1 MNCARDN
8 ACSSLDQLFLCELG
22 VCWNITSAFSCT
34 WRPEDT
40 EPALDCYYKRNCI
53 ELDGMFNCQAGHC
66 SK

>member
-8 ACSSLDQLFLCELG
+8 ACTSLDQLFLCEAG
-22 VCWNITSAFSCT
+22 VCWNITAAFSCS
-34 WRPEDT
+34 WAAEDM

-53 ELDGMFNCQAGHC
+53 ELEGMYSCQAGQC